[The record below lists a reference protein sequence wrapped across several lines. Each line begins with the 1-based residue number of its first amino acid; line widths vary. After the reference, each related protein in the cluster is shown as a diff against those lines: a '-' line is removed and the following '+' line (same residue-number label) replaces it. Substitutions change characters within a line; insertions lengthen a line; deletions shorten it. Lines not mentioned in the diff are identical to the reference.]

1 MAGGGRQPQ
10 QLCPQPC
17 AGTAG
22 PCAQATRQVPF
33 LFLSHVTTSPTTY
46 GATPQDGSW
55 PALPQSAPAHTA
67 VTLPSYPCSHSQGCS
82 QQRIPRELK
91 GGSPGQGTAQGCGT
105 RGCSGSSVVTH
116 GSLSGATQHS
126 HCVTPLPSSLRCV
139 PSCHHAGCLQ
149 GCQCPPAPRC
159 AQPCFGDS
167 SPTTVSPRSEA
178 TTASIGAFSYSPAP
192 TAHTGWA
199 TPLRPLTG
207 AGLALGACGG
217 GGATP

>member
-1 MAGGGRQPQ
+1 MAAGGWQPQ

-17 AGTAG
+17 AGTGG

-33 LFLSHVTTSPTTY
+33 LSHVTASPATY
-46 GATPQDGSW
+46 GATPQDGRW

-67 VTLPSYPCSHSQGCS
+67 VTLPSCPCSHSRGCS
-82 QQRIPRELK
+82 QQSSRELK

-105 RGCSGSSVVTH
+105 RGCSGSSVATH
-116 GSLSGATQHS
+116 GSLSGAMQHS
-126 HCVTPLPSSLRCV
+126 HGVTPLPSSLNCV
-139 PSCHHAGCLQ
+139 PNCHHAGRLQ

-167 SPTTVSPRSEA
+167 RATTVSPHGEA

-199 TPLRPLTG
+199 TPLRPLMG
-207 AGLALGACGG
+207 AGLALGACGSG
-217 GGATP
+217 G